1 VWDPSAR
8 GAHRISVR
16 IRDAEAEKD
25 GEEVAVEAA
34 VPSEVKYFRLCAFPM

>member
-8 GAHRISVR
+8 GVHRISVR
-16 IRDAEAEKD
+16 IRDAEPDKD

-34 VPSEVKYFRLCAFPM
+34 VPSEVK